1 VCKLLGEGLDCEIQS
16 RIKGEVKRVVNFLLN
31 QSVVE
36 FLSRLNRKDLSSRI
50 EDIGRG
56 EINFYA

>member
-1 VCKLLGEGLDCEIQS
+1 LLGEGLDCEIQS

-36 FLSRLNRKDLSSRI
+36 FLSRFNRKDLSSRI

-56 EINFYA
+56 KINFYA